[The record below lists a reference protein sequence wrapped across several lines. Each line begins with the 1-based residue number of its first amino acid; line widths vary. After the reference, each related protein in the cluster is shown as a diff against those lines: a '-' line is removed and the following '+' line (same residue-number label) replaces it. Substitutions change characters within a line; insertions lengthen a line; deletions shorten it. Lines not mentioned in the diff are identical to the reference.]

1 MTYQEKLK
9 KAYDKIIEANNI
21 LLISHVSPDADAVSS
36 VAALIEVLKEK
47 KKKFS
52 AFSLGKKEGAYNF
65 IPNEELVSSEAP
77 KSLNQF
83 DVIVVFD
90 CGSLARTGIEM
101 EIRTSLEIR
110 RQSKTKKFPYFIEID
125 HHEKTEDWADL
136 EIRRQDKAS
145 TSAMV
150 YDLLKVG
157 GYQINKNVSECVLSG
172 LMSDTGCFLYSNA
185 TAKTVAL
192 ASEMLNQGASFNKIL
207 RATTKNSNLLSLK
220 IWGRAIENLHFNQET
235 GLVSSGLTEIE
246 IKDLEANSE
255 ENENLIADL
264 FGIIVSFLSSLKGVK
279 VALLLREEDG
289 IIKGSLRSN
298 NSEIDVAKIA
308 GQFGGGGHK
317 KAAGFSLSG
326 KLIKTDRGWKVRR
339 LES

>member
-21 LLISHVSPDADAVSS
+21 LLISHISPDADAVSS
-36 VAALIEVLKEK
+36 VAAVIEVLKEK

-52 AFSLGKKEGAYNF
+52 AFSLDKKEGAYNF

-83 DVIVVFD
+83 DVVVVFD

-110 RQSKTKKFPYFIEID
+110 RQSQTKKFPYFIEID

-145 TSAMV
+145 TSSMV

-185 TAKTVAL
+185 TSKTIAL

-279 VALLLREEDG
+279 VALLLREENG

-298 NSEIDVAKIA
+298 NSGIDVAKIA

-339 LES
+339 A

>member
-21 LLISHVSPDADAVSS
+21 LLISHISPDADAVSS
-36 VAALIEVLKEK
+36 VAAVIEVLKEK

-52 AFSLGKKEGAYNF
+52 AFSLDKKEGAYNF

-83 DVIVVFD
+83 DVVVVFD

-110 RQSKTKKFPYFIEID
+110 RQSQTKKFPYFIEID

-145 TSAMV
+145 TSSMV
-150 YDLLKVG
+150 YDSLKVG

-185 TAKTVAL
+185 TSKTIAL

-279 VALLLREEDG
+279 VALLLREENG

-298 NSEIDVAKIA
+298 NSGIDVAKIA

-339 LES
+339 A

>member
-9 KAYDKIIEANNI
+9 IAYDKIIGANNI
-21 LLISHVSPDADAVSS
+21 LLVSHISPDADAISS

-47 KKKFS
+47 NKKFS
-52 AFSLGKKEGAYNF
+52 AFILDKKEAAYNF
-65 IPNEELVSSEAP
+65 IPNEELISSEAP
-77 KSLNQF
+77 KSLNDF
-83 DVIVVFD
+83 DVVVVFD
-90 CGSLARTGIEM
+90 CGSLARTGIEA
-101 EIRTSLEIR
+101 EIKTSLKIR
-110 RQSKTKKFPYFIEID
+110 RQSGIKKFPYFIEID
-125 HHEKTEDWADL
+125 HHEKIDDWADL

-145 TSAMV
+145 TSTMV
-150 YDLLKVG
+150 YDLLKAG
-157 GYQINKNVSECVLSG
+157 GCQINKNVSECVLSG
-172 LMSDTGCFLYSNA
+172 LMADTGCFLYSNA
-185 TAKTVAL
+185 SSKTVAL

-235 GLVSSGLTEIE
+235 GLVSSGLTELE
-246 IKDLEANSE
+246 IKELETNSE

-279 VALLLREEDG
+279 VALLLREENG

-317 KAAGFSLSG
+317 KAAGFSLPG
-326 KLIKTDRGWKVRR
+326 KLIRTEKGWKVRR
-339 LES
+339 P

>member
-21 LLISHVSPDADAVSS
+21 LLISHLSPDADAVSS

-47 KKKFS
+47 KKKFL

-65 IPNEELVSSEAP
+65 IPNEELVSGEAP

-83 DVIVVFD
+83 DVIVIFD
-90 CGSLARTGIEM
+90 CGSLARTGIEP
-101 EIRTSLEIR
+101 EIRASLEVR
-110 RQSKTKKFPYFIEID
+110 RQSGTKKFPYFIEID

-157 GYQINKNVSECVLSG
+157 GYQINKNISECILSG
-172 LMSDTGCFLYSNA
+172 LMADTGCFLYSSA

-289 IIKGSLRSN
+289 KIKGSLRSN

-317 KAAGFSLSG
+317 KAAGFSLPG
-326 KLIKTDRGWKVRR
+326 KLIRTDKGWKIRR
-339 LES
+339 LEN

>member
-9 KAYDKIIEANNI
+9 LAYDKIIGANNI
-21 LLISHVSPDADAVSS
+21 LLISHLSPDADAISS
-36 VAALIEVLKEK
+36 VAGLIEVLKEK
-47 KKKFS
+47 NKKFS
-52 AFSLGKKEGAYNF
+52 AFALGKKADAYNF
-65 IPNEELVSSEAP
+65 IPNEELISSEAP
-77 KSLNQF
+77 KSLNDF
-83 DVIVVFD
+83 DIVVVFD
-90 CGSLARTGIEM
+90 CGSLARTGIET
-101 EIRTSLEIR
+101 EIRDSLEIR
-110 RQSKTKKFPYFIEID
+110 RQSGIKKFPYFIEID
-125 HHEKTEDWADL
+125 HHEKIDDWADL

-150 YDLLKVG
+150 YDLLKAG
-157 GYQINKNVSECVLSG
+157 DYQINKNVSECVLSG
-172 LMSDTGCFLYSNA
+172 LMADTGCFLYSNA
-185 TAKTVAL
+185 TSKTVAL

-246 IKDLEANSE
+246 IKELETISE

-279 VALLLREEDG
+279 VALLLREENG
-289 IIKGSLRSN
+289 LIKGSLRSN

-317 KAAGFSLSG
+317 KAAGFSLAG
-326 KLIKTDRGWKVRR
+326 KLIRTDRGWKVRR
-339 LES
+339 S